1 MGLRILV
8 SIVLTL
14 LILTV
19 VSVGAFE
26 VYHTHRIYPGVSIWG
41 RDVGS
46 MLPEMAA
53 ARVTNPSIL
62 HEPQITLTGP
72 DRSWEVRP
80 SELGL
85 TFHSEATLAQAHGLG
100 RGEVWPRSLLS
111 RIELLVSGADT
122 ARVFVYDESQAR
134 RYLEALAEQIDTP
147 AIDATLA
154 LDGVAPRVTLARSG
168 RRLDVEETLTALSPA
183 ITQLKPATVGLVV
196 HEVPPTVRDAEAAR
210 AELKKL
216 LNGPLTLVL
225 EDPREGDPGPWIIA
239 PEELAEMV
247 EIREE
252 AGELRVRM
260 DLQPL
265 RSQLEELAPTLEIE
279 PVDARFRF
287 DERTGELDPISAS
300 EEGRTLD
307 VEGTLARISET
318 LEGGGRRVSL
328 VAPQIPP
335 QYPDTASAE
344 ELGIVDRVATGE
356 SYFTG
361 SPSGRD
367 HNIRVSAAQFDGLI
381 IPPGETFS
389 FNHHLGPV
397 TAEAGY
403 DEAHITAGELLE
415 MEVGGGICQ
424 VSTTAYRAAFWG
436 GYPITERW
444 AHGQRIAY
452 YELHGGSVGMDAT
465 IYAPHFDLKF
475 VNDRSTPLLIV
486 TEIQEGAHR
495 LLFHLYS
502 TDDGREVEMEGPEVT
517 DRTVP
522 GPPIY
527 TLDESMAPGTVR
539 QWQAA
544 ADGLTATVRRR
555 VTDASGAL
563 LYNDTFVSRFAPR
576 RLAYRYGPGYEPPQ

>member
-1 MGLRILV
+1 MAIRILL

-19 VSVGAFE
+19 VSVGVFE
-26 VYHTHRIYPGVSIWG
+26 VYHAGRICPGVSIWG
-41 RDVGS
+41 VDVGG
-46 MLPEMAA
+46 MLPEAA
-53 ARVTNPSIL
+53 AAVVTNPSVL
-62 HEPQITLTGP
+62 HEPHITLTGP
-72 DRSWEVRP
+72 DLSREVRP
-80 SELGL
+80 SHLGL
-85 TFHSEATLAQAHGLG
+85 EFRSEATLAQAYGIG
-100 RGEVWPRSLLS
+100 REERWPRSLLS
-111 RIELLVSGADT
+111 RIELFSTGADV
-122 ARVFVYDESQAR
+122 APVLVYDESQAR
-134 RYLEALAEQIDTP
+134 RYLEALSEQIDTP
-147 AIDATLA
+147 AVDATLT
-154 LDGVAPRVTLARSG
+154 LDGVTPRVTLARSG
-168 RRLDVEETLTALSPA
+168 RRLDVEETLAALSPA
-183 ITQLKPATVGLVV
+183 VTQLTPATVALVV
-196 HEVPPTVRDAEAAR
+196 HEVPPRVRDAEAAR

-216 LNGPLTLVL
+216 LNGPLTLAL
-225 EDPREGDPGPWIIA
+225 DDPREGDPGPWVIA
-239 PEELAEMV
+239 PEDLVEML
-247 EIREE
+247 EITEE

-265 RSQLEELAPTLEIE
+265 RSQLEELRAALELE

-287 DERTGELDPISAS
+287 EERTRELEPISAS
-300 EEGRTLD
+300 QAGRTLD
-307 VEGTLARISET
+307 VDATLASISET

-328 VAPQIPP
+328 VVPELPP
-335 QYPDTASAE
+335 RYPDTASAE

-381 IPPGETFS
+381 IPAGETFS
-389 FNHHLGPV
+389 FNHYLGPV

-424 VSTTAYRAAFWG
+424 VSTTAFRAAFWG
-436 GYPITERW
+436 GYRITERW

-465 IYAPHFDLKF
+465 IYSPHFDLKF
-475 VNDRSTPLLIV
+475 VNDRAAPLLIV

-502 TDDGREVEMEGPEVT
+502 TDDGRQVEMEGPEVT
-517 DRTVP
+517 DRTAP

-555 VTDASGAL
+555 VTDASGEL
-563 LYNDTFVSRFAPR
+563 IYNDTFVSRFAPR
-576 RLAYRYGPGYEPPQ
+576 RFAYRYGPGYEPPE